1 MLDASILLIVISSY
15 WIVLF
20 IIRYC
25 LYLSIV
31 TVFALKST
39 LSSLLLLLLVP
50 LFSMYFSA
58 PHFE

>member
-25 LYLSIV
+25 LYLSLV

-39 LSSLLLLLLVP
+39 LSSLLLLLVP
-50 LFSMYFSA
+50 LFSIYFSA